1 MKGMDELMAQE
12 KKYKL
17 GDLEFETEQEYREAA
32 ADLKRIKGLVDKYL
46 SLIHI

>member
-1 MKGMDELMAQE
+1 MAQE

-17 GDLEFETEQEYREAA
+17 GDLEFDTEQEYREAA